1 MSDVEMIGWSY
12 TVTFSQ
18 LTVETAKAL
27 DTRVI
32 VDNQGGLALYSVPA
46 DASESIR
53 CHSHC

>member
-18 LTVETAKAL
+18 LRVETAKAL

-32 VDNQGGLALYSVPA
+32 VDN
-46 DASESIR
+46 
-53 CHSHC
+53 